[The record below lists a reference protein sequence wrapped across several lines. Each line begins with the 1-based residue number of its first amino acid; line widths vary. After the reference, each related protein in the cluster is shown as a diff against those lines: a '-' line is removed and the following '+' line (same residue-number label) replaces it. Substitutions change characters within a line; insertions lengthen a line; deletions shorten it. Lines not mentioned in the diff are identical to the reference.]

1 MKIEFLTK
9 DFEPQP
15 HVLAMTEEL
24 FMGAA
29 TNIGLPVGQLSL
41 VLVADDARYAE
52 AIDRIQPGAGYTNH
66 PSGYRGMAKTAMLQE
81 LDGTKSSAIVIHLHA
96 LSGVLAAV
104 FGAEG
109 IERNPL
115 AEQSCTYLLYH
126 ELGHCLDNLK
136 RPDRTDPPAVRPGY
150 GFEISQFARYHAHIV
165 EEEYVASAFAAP
177 WMTSSV
183 YAEIFSLMTTQLEI
197 GRDEAVR
204 LQSEYYG
211 DPSKLTLLASSV
223 AGWCWSLLVQFAK
236 MAGSRQINTH
246 LAKSSPTWVEADD
259 EVVVGLLKEFELNLS
274 HHWSLYP
281 GWQMPPAFMRETWET
296 LALFEGFKF
305 LEDERGSAIFWR

>member
-1 MKIEFLTK
+1 
-9 DFEPQP
+9 
-15 HVLAMTEEL
+15 
-24 FMGAA
+24 
-29 TNIGLPVGQLSL
+29 
-41 VLVADDARYAE
+41 
-52 AIDRIQPGAGYTNH
+52 
-66 PSGYRGMAKTAMLQE
+66 MAKTSMLQE

-96 LSGVLAAV
+96 LGGALAAV
-104 FGAEG
+104 FRTEG
-109 IERNPL
+109 IERNAL
-115 AEQSCTYLLYH
+115 GEQSCTYLLYH

-136 RPDRTDPPAVRPGY
+136 RPERTDPPAVRPGY

-165 EEEYVASAFAAP
+165 EEEYIASAFAAP

-183 YAEIFSLMTTQLEI
+183 YAELFSLMKAQLEI

-204 LQSEYYG
+204 LQCEDHA

-246 LAKSSPTWVEADD
+246 LAESSPTWVEADD

-281 GWQMPPAFMRETWET
+281 GWQIPPAFMRETWET

-305 LEDERGSAIFWR
+305 IEDQRGSAIFWG